1 MIFKKIRKGYADWRN
16 FLCSTP
22 ARDYV
27 FQKDA
32 YEDQI
37 DRAAKNIR
45 NTDCVI
51 IGAGAGASTA
61 AGIQYGGKRFTD
73 NFAEF
78 IKKYGE
84 HYMTDMY
91 AAGFYPYPSEEA
103 KWGYWS
109 KHALMNRFDPPALP
123 LYTEL
128 YDIVKNKEYFVLTTN
143 VDHQFYKA
151 GFDEKRI
158 FATQG
163 DYGKIQC
170 QKACHPKTYDAKDL
184 FRKMDKARRDCLI
197 PSELVP
203 KCPVCGGNMA
213 MNLRCDNYFV
223 EDEAW
228 HEAADR
234 YAGFLEQHK
243 DKKVV
248 LLELG
253 VGFNTPIII
262 RFPFE
267 KMVRENSSY
276 SLIRLNMDEAVV
288 PESFGKRAIGIGG
301 DMAKAITDI
310 RGAGIMTQDE
320 RREYLIQYLLKEEIP
335 FGRQN
340 IPTDKQEQENLLR
353 SLMNVRPP
361 RPISNDFLKIQD
373 EYLTERNIERGI
385 TDIDT
390 LAPVKSDSRLYIWQ
404 GDITTLK
411 CDAIVNAC
419 NSQMLGCFSPMHAC
433 IDNFIHTYAG
443 MELRL
448 KMHEIMT
455 KQGHE
460 EETGKAKITS
470 GYNLPTKYI
479 LHTVGPIIQWKVTK
493 EDEDLL
499 ASCYTECLKLAADTG
514 VESIAFCCLSTG
526 VFRFPQQRA
535 AEIATNTVKQ
545 YLNKDSRI
553 KKVIFNVFKDE
564 DLKIYSGLL

>member
-84 HYMTDMY
+84 YYMTDMY

-128 YDIVKNKEYFVLTTN
+128 YDLVKNKEYFVLTTN

-288 PESFGKRAIGIGG
+288 PESFGERAIGIGG

-340 IPTDKQEQENLLR
+340 IPTDKQGQENLLR

-385 TDIDT
+385 TDVDT

-448 KMHEIMT
+448 KMHEIMA

-535 AEIATNTVKQ
+535 AEIATSTVKQ

>member
-84 HYMTDMY
+84 YYMTDMY

-128 YDIVKNKEYFVLTTN
+128 YDLVKNKEYFVLTTN

-170 QKACHPKTYDAKDL
+170 QKACHSKTYDAKDL

-288 PESFGKRAIGIGG
+288 PESFGERAIGIGG

-320 RREYLIQYLLKEEIP
+320 RREYLIQYLLKEKIP

-340 IPTDKQEQENLLR
+340 IPTDKQGQENLLR

-448 KMHEIMT
+448 KMHEIMA

>member
-1 MIFKKIRKGYADWRN
+1 MIFKKIRKGHADWRN

-84 HYMTDMY
+84 YYMTDMY

-170 QKACHPKTYDAKDL
+170 QKACHSKTYDAKDL

-248 LLELG
+248 LLEFG

-276 SLIRLNMDEAVV
+276 SLIRMNMDEAVV

-320 RREYLIQYLLKEEIP
+320 RREYLIQYLLKEKIP

-340 IPTDKQEQENLLR
+340 IPTDKQGQENLLR

-448 KMHEIMT
+448 KMHEIMA

-499 ASCYTECLKLAADTG
+499 ANCYTECLKLAADTG

-526 VFRFPQQRA
+526 VFCFPQQRA

>member
-84 HYMTDMY
+84 YYMTDMY

-128 YDIVKNKEYFVLTTN
+128 YDLVKNKEYFVLTTN

-151 GFDEKRI
+151 GFDAQRI

-234 YAGFLEQHK
+234 YAGFLEQNK

-288 PESFGKRAIGIGG
+288 PESFGERAIGIGG

-340 IPTDKQEQENLLR
+340 IPTDKQGQENLLR

-385 TDIDT
+385 TDVDT

-404 GDITTLK
+404 GNITTLK

-448 KMHEIMT
+448 KMHEIMA

>member
-1 MIFKKIRKGYADWRN
+1 MIFKKIRKGHADWRN

-84 HYMTDMY
+84 YYMTDMY

-234 YAGFLEQHK
+234 YAGFLEQNK

-276 SLIRLNMDEAVV
+276 SLIRMNMDEAVV

-301 DMAKAITDI
+301 DMAKPITDI

-320 RREYLIQYLLKEEIP
+320 RREYLIQYLLKEKIP

-340 IPTDKQEQENLLR
+340 IPTDKQGQENLLR

-385 TDIDT
+385 KDVDT

-448 KMHEIMT
+448 KMHEIMA

>member
-1 MIFKKIRKGYADWRN
+1 MIFKKIRKGHADWRN

-22 ARDYV
+22 AMDYV

-37 DRAAKNIR
+37 DRAAENIR
-45 NTDCVI
+45 NADCVI

-84 HYMTDMY
+84 YYMTDMY
-91 AAGFYPYPSEEA
+91 AAGFYPYPSEAA

-234 YAGFLEQHK
+234 YADFLEKNK

-320 RREYLIQYLLKEEIP
+320 RREYLIQYLLKEKIP

-340 IPTDKQEQENLLR
+340 IPTDKQGQENLLR

-385 TDIDT
+385 TDVDT
-390 LAPVKSDSRLYIWQ
+390 LAPVKSDLRLYIWQ

-448 KMHEIMT
+448 KMHEIMA

>member
-1 MIFKKIRKGYADWRN
+1 MIFKKIRKGHADWRN

-234 YAGFLEQHK
+234 YAGFLEQNK

-267 KMVRENSSY
+267 KMVGENSSY
-276 SLIRLNMDEAVV
+276 SLIRMNMDEAVV

-320 RREYLIQYLLKEEIP
+320 RREYLIQYLLKEKIP

-340 IPTDKQEQENLLR
+340 IPTDKQGQENLLR

-448 KMHEIMT
+448 KMHEIMA

>member
-1 MIFKKIRKGYADWRN
+1 MIFKKIRKGHADWRN

-78 IKKYGE
+78 IKKYGG

-288 PESFGKRAIGIGG
+288 PESFGERAIGIGG

-340 IPTDKQEQENLLR
+340 IPTDKQGQENLLR

-411 CDAIVNAC
+411 CDVIVNAC

-448 KMHEIMT
+448 KMHEIMA

>member
-1 MIFKKIRKGYADWRN
+1 MIFKKIRKGHADWRN

-27 FQKDA
+27 FQKEA
-32 YEDQI
+32 YEDQSSK
-37 DRAAKNIR
+37 AAENIR
-45 NTDCVI
+45 NADCVI

-78 IKKYGE
+78 IKKYGG

-184 FRKMDKARRDCLI
+184 FRKMDEARKDCLI

-234 YAGFLEQHK
+234 YAGFLEQNK

-276 SLIRLNMDEAVV
+276 SLIRMNMDEAVV

-320 RREYLIQYLLKEEIP
+320 RREYLIQYLLKEKIP

-340 IPTDKQEQENLLR
+340 IPTDKQGQENLLR

-448 KMHEIMT
+448 KMHEIMA

>member
-1 MIFKKIRKGYADWRN
+1 MIFKKIRKGHADWRN

-84 HYMTDMY
+84 YYMTDMY

-288 PESFGKRAIGIGG
+288 PESFGERAIGIGG

-310 RGAGIMTQDE
+310 RGAGIMIQDE

-340 IPTDKQEQENLLR
+340 IPTDKQGQENLLR

-448 KMHEIMT
+448 KMHEIMA

>member
-1 MIFKKIRKGYADWRN
+1 MIFKKIRKGHADWRN

-27 FQKDA
+27 FQKEA
-32 YEDQI
+32 YEDQSSK
-37 DRAAKNIR
+37 AAENIR
-45 NTDCVI
+45 NADCVI

-84 HYMTDMY
+84 YYMTDMY

-228 HEAADR
+228 HKAADR
-234 YAGFLEQHK
+234 YADFLKQNK

-267 KMVRENSSY
+267 KMVRENLSY

-288 PESFGKRAIGIGG
+288 PESFGERAIGIGG

-340 IPTDKQEQENLLR
+340 IPMDKQGQENLLR

-385 TDIDT
+385 TDVDT

-404 GDITTLK
+404 GNITTLK

-448 KMHEIMT
+448 KMNEIMA

-535 AEIATNTVKQ
+535 AEIATSTVKQ